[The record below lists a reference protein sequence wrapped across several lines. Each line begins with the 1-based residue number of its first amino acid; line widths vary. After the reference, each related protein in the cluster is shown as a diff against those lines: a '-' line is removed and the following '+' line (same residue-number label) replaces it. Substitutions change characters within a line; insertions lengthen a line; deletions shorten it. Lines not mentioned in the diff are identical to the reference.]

1 MYLEREELSKRTG
14 NLTFTAIDVETANA
28 NPASICQIGIVQVRN
43 GRIEE
48 QLSILVDPEEKFAAG
63 NVGVHGINEET
74 VEGCD
79 TFAEAHGDLCR
90 RLRGRVVVSHTA
102 FDRVAVAGAVE
113 KYRLGRIRARWMDSA
128 MIVRR
133 AWPGKYRVRGW
144 GLARVASDLGIK
156 FRHHDAVE
164 DARAAAEIVLQ
175 ACESSGLDIDGW
187 LSQLKVRG

>member
-1 MYLEREELSKRTG
+1 MG
-14 NLTFTAIDVETANA
+14 NLTFNAIDVETANA
-28 NPASICQIGIVQVRN
+28 NPASICQVGIVQVRN
-43 GRIEE
+43 GEIEE
-48 QLSILVDPEEKFAAG
+48 QLSILVDPEEKFYAG

-74 VEGCD
+74 VEGCGA
-79 TFAEAHGDLCR
+79 FPEVHGDLCR

-113 KYRLGRIRARWMDSA
+113 KYGLGRIRARWMDSA

-175 ACESSGLDIDGW
+175 ACQSSGLDIDGW
-187 LSQLKVRG
+187 LSHFKVRG